1 LNRFRKILIKQAPL
15 FLINKFNSHILV
27 FFCLFLS
34 SIKNHRLLYCIPYL
48 QFVYIFFSK
57 AFLASTGV
65 FFFYSGHLKP
75 SCSQLLFETVALMEK
90 PDMSQSLGR
99 RLLQHMVEKDRS
111 AEPALQ
117 YYFAQD
123 AQTGFQ
129 NPYPQPDVNFHLG
142 YFPLHLQS
150 IKQNPNFPDVLQNLA
165 RQFFAALRH
174 RTEPENKQIKH
185 IHVLF
190 WCNQGCRGSVA
201 FCRLLQ
207 VAVRAWGWQSPC
219 CMPVTDPMPHMY
231 IYIYVIIPFA

>member
-1 LNRFRKILIKQAPL
+1 
-15 FLINKFNSHILV
+15 
-27 FFCLFLS
+27 
-34 SIKNHRLLYCIPYL
+34 LLL
-48 QFVYIFFSK
+48 
-57 AFLASTGV
+57 
-65 FFFYSGHLKP
+65 
-75 SCSQLLFETVALMEK
+75 ETAALMEK
-90 PDMSQSLGR
+90 LDMSQSLGR

-150 IKQNPNFPDVLQNLA
+150 IKQNPNFPEVLQKLA

-174 RTEPENKQIKH
+174 RTEPENTQCQH

-219 CMPVTDPMPHMY
+219 CMPVTDPMPHIY
-231 IYIYVIIPFA
+231 IYICVNNNQEINAVLNYAC